1 MTMEQTETVKI
12 TIRAIKD
19 CLGDATT
26 PIELA
31 HAYADLRE
39 ECDRQLEVCMTSM
52 TSEEEQP

>member
-1 MTMEQTETVKI
+1 MEQAETVKI
-12 TIRAIKD
+12 AIRAIQD
-19 CLGDATT
+19 CLADAAT

-31 HAYADLRE
+31 RSYADLRE